1 MAAVT
6 VKRFAEQI
14 GVTEERLLQQLENAG
29 VVDKTIDGE
38 LDDAEKTKLLSYLR
52 GELEPEPTTSQGSIT
67 LNRRTSSVVKQTSR
81 TGGART
87 IHVELKK
94 RRTYIKRGDLQRQQA
109 DARKAAEAEEAARLA
124 AKAEAEAK
132 LKAAAEAQEKAD
144 AEREAAEKV
153 KQMQADQQS
162 MSVAAEPEAPAPDKV
177 PLPPAEHKSTGRRE
191 DKPRKK
197 KGRDKAPGDQEL
209 HLAAGKRGRR
219 KARPAIKPRKLTSAT
234 TGQHAF
240 EMPTEPIKKVIDV
253 PETITVG
260 ELSQA
265 MSVKAAEVIK
275 VLMDMGSL
283 VTINQVLDQDT
294 AILVI
299 EEMGHT
305 GQAAVAVDPESV
317 LLAEVVEAYESHHRA
332 PVVTV
337 MGHVD
342 HGKTSL
348 LDYLRQSKIAAGE
361 AGGITQ
367 HIGAYKVS
375 TERGTITFL
384 DTPGHEAFSAMR
396 SRGASVTDLVVL
408 IVAAD
413 DGVKPQTVEAINHAR
428 TAGVPLIVAI
438 NKIDK
443 DDADSERVK
452 QELTA
457 HEVVPEEWGGDIL
470 VNEISALTGKGI
482 DALLES
488 VLLQA
493 ELLDLKAPIEGPA
506 TGTVVEAR
514 LDRGR
519 GVVATVLVRSGTL
532 CKGDVLLVGREYGRV
547 RVMTDSA
554 GKVIQKAGP
563 STPIEVQGLGGV
575 PDSGDEASVV
585 IDERKA
591 REISDYRQSKFKEVK
606 LAKQQKLKLE
616 SVFEQMSEGDK
627 TTLNLI
633 IKADVQ
639 GSVEA
644 LTTTLE
650 DISGDAISVHVVH
663 GMVGGINESDVN
675 LATASDAM
683 IIAFNVRADAT
694 ARKMIES
701 EGIDVRYY
709 SVIYN
714 AIEDMKF
721 ALSGMM
727 APILREQAIGLAEV
741 RDVFRVAKLGAVAGC
756 RVIDGEVKRSL
767 PVRVLRDN
775 VVIFEGKIDSLRRF
789 KDDVAEVKSGF
800 ECGIGVKNYN
810 DIKEGDQIEIYQTVE
825 EKPSL

>member
-1 MAAVT
+1 MTAVT
-6 VKRFAEQI
+6 VKKFAEQI
-14 GVTEERLLQQLENAG
+14 GVSEDRLLQQLKNAG
-29 VVDKTIDGE
+29 VLDKTIDGD
-38 LDDAEKTKLLSYLR
+38 LDDAEKTKLLAYLR
-52 GELEPEPTTSQGSIT
+52 GELEPESTESQGSIT

-109 DARKAAEAEEAARLA
+109 DARKAVEAEQAARLA
-124 AKAEAEAK
+124 AEAEAEAK
-132 LKAAAEAQEKAD
+132 IKAKAEAQEKAD
-144 AEREAAEKV
+144 VERKAAEEAE
-153 KQMQADQQS
+153 QIQADQELKS
-162 MSVAAEPEAPAPDKV
+162 SAVEPEVPVPGDVPVPAT
-177 PLPPAEHKSTGRRE
+177 EHKGAGRRE
-191 DKPRKK
+191 EKPRKK
-197 KGRDKAPGDQEL
+197 KGRDKASGDQEL

-219 KARPAIKPRKLTSAT
+219 KARPVIKPRKLTSAT

-253 PETITVG
+253 PETVTVA

-299 EEMGHT
+299 EEMGHE
-305 GQAAVAVDPESV
+305 GQATAAVDPESV
-317 LLAEVVEAYESHHRA
+317 LLAEDTQAYEPHHRA

-348 LDYLRQSKIAAGE
+348 LDYLRQTKVAAGE

-367 HIGAYKVS
+367 HIGAYRVS

-470 VNEISALTGKGI
+470 VNEISALTGNGI

-493 ELLDLKAPIEGPA
+493 ELLDLKAPVEGPA
-506 TGTVVEAR
+506 RGTVIEAR

-519 GVVATVLVRSGTL
+519 GVVATVLVSSGTL
-532 CKGDVLLVGREYGRV
+532 RKGDVLLVGREYGRI

-563 STPIEVQGLGGV
+563 STPVEVQGLGGV
-575 PDSGDEASVV
+575 PDSGDEANVV

-591 REISDYRQSKFKEVK
+591 REISGYRQSKFKEVK

-616 SVFEQMSEGDK
+616 SVFEQMGGGEK

-650 DISGDAISVHVVH
+650 DISGDTIGVHVVH

-675 LATASDAM
+675 LATASEAM

-709 SVIYN
+709 NVIYN
-714 AIEDMKF
+714 AIDDMRS
-721 ALSGMM
+721 ALTGMM

-741 RDVFRVAKLGAVAGC
+741 RDVFRVARLGAVAGC
-756 RVIDGEVKRSL
+756 RVIEGEVKRNL

-775 VVIFEGKIDSLRRF
+775 VVIFEGQIDSLRRF
-789 KDDVAEVKSGF
+789 KDDVAEVKTGF

>member
-1 MAAVT
+1 
-6 VKRFAEQI
+6 
-14 GVTEERLLQQLENAG
+14 
-29 VVDKTIDGE
+29 
-38 LDDAEKTKLLSYLR
+38 
-52 GELEPEPTTSQGSIT
+52 
-67 LNRRTSSVVKQTSR
+67 
-81 TGGART
+81 
-87 IHVELKK
+87 
-94 RRTYIKRGDLQRQQA
+94 
-109 DARKAAEAEEAARLA
+109 
-124 AKAEAEAK
+124 
-132 LKAAAEAQEKAD
+132 
-144 AEREAAEKV
+144 
-153 KQMQADQQS
+153 
-162 MSVAAEPEAPAPDKV
+162 
-177 PLPPAEHKSTGRRE
+177 
-191 DKPRKK
+191 
-197 KGRDKAPGDQEL
+197 
-209 HLAAGKRGRR
+209 
-219 KARPAIKPRKLTSAT
+219 
-234 TGQHAF
+234 
-240 EMPTEPIKKVIDV
+240 
-253 PETITVG
+253 
-260 ELSQA
+260 
-265 MSVKAAEVIK
+265 
-275 VLMDMGSL
+275 
-283 VTINQVLDQDT
+283 
-294 AILVI
+294 
-299 EEMGHT
+299 
-305 GQAAVAVDPESV
+305 
-317 LLAEVVEAYESHHRA
+317 
-332 PVVTV
+332 

-348 LDYLRQSKIAAGE
+348 LDYLRQTKVAAGE

-367 HIGAYKVS
+367 HIGAYRVS
-375 TERGTITFL
+375 TERGSITFL
-384 DTPGHEAFSAMR
+384 DTPGHQAFSAMR
-396 SRGASVTDLVVL
+396 SRGASVTDIVVL

-470 VNEISALTGKGI
+470 VNEISALTGNGI
-482 DALLES
+482 NALLES

-493 ELLDLKAPIEGPA
+493 ELLDLKAPTEGPA
-506 TGTVVEAR
+506 SGTVVEAR

-532 CKGDVLLVGREYGRV
+532 RKGDVLLVGKEFGRI
-547 RVMTDSA
+547 RVMTDSS

-563 STPIEVQGLGGV
+563 STPVEVQGLGGV

-616 SVFEQMSEGDK
+616 SVFEQMSEGEK

-644 LTTTLE
+644 LTTSLE
-650 DISGDAISVHVVH
+650 DIAEETVGVHVVH
-663 GMVGGINESDVN
+663 GMVGGI
-675 LATASDAM
+675 
-683 IIAFNVRADAT
+683 
-694 ARKMIES
+694 ES

-709 SVIYN
+709 NVIYD
-714 AIEDMKF
+714 AIHDMKS

-727 APILREQAIGLAEV
+727 APILREQAVGLAEV
-741 RDVFRVAKLGAVAGC
+741 RDVFRVARLGAVAGC
-756 RVIDGEVKRSL
+756 RVIEGEVKRNL

-775 VVIFEGKIDSLRRF
+775 VVIFEGQIDSLRRF
-789 KDDVAEVKSGF
+789 KDDVAEVKTGF

>member
-1 MAAVT
+1 MTAVT
-6 VKRFAEQI
+6 VKIFAEQI
-14 GVTEERLLQQLENAG
+14 GVSEERLLQQLKNAG
-29 VVDKTIDGE
+29 VLDKTIDGD
-38 LDDAEKTKLLSYLR
+38 LDDDEKTKLLSYLR
-52 GELEPEPTTSQGSIT
+52 GEVGPESTDSQGSIT
-67 LNRRTSSVVKQTSR
+67 LNRRTTSVVKQTSR

-109 DARKAAEAEEAARLA
+109 DARKAAEDEQAARLA
-124 AKAEAEAK
+124 AEVEAENKVKAK
-132 LKAAAEAQEKAD
+132 AEAQEKAE
-144 AEREAAEKV
+144 AERKAAEEEEQ
-153 KQMQADQQS
+153 KQANQESKPTAVGPEVPVSGD
-162 MSVAAEPEAPAPDKV
+162 VAV
-177 PLPPAEHKSTGRRE
+177 PPAEHKTAGRRE
-191 DKPRKK
+191 DKTRKK
-197 KGRDKAPGDQEL
+197 KGRDKASGDQEL

-219 KARPAIKPRKLTSAT
+219 KARPAIKPRKLTST
-234 TGQHAF
+234 TVGQHAF
-240 EMPTEPIKKVIDV
+240 EMPTEPIKKIIDV
-253 PETITVG
+253 PETITVA

-294 AILVI
+294 AILVN

-305 GQAAVAVDPESV
+305 GQAAAAVDPESV
-317 LLAEVVEAYESHHRA
+317 LFAEDVQTYESHHRP

-348 LDYLRQSKIAAGE
+348 LDYLRETKVAAGE

-367 HIGAYKVS
+367 HIGAYRVS

-413 DGVKPQTVEAINHAR
+413 DGVKPQTIEAINHAR

-457 HEVVPEEWGGDIL
+457 HEIVPEEWGGDIL
-470 VNEISALTGKGI
+470 VNEISALTGSGI

-506 TGTVVEAR
+506 SGTVIEAR

-532 CKGDVLLVGREYGRV
+532 RKGDVLLVGREYGRI
-547 RVMTDSA
+547 RVMTDGA
-554 GKVIQKAGP
+554 GKAIQKAGP
-563 STPIEVQGLGGV
+563 STPVEVQGLGGV
-575 PDSGDEASVV
+575 PEAGDEASVV

-606 LAKQQKLKLE
+606 LAKQQKLKIE
-616 SVFEQMSEGDK
+616 SVFEQMSDGDK
-627 TTLNLI
+627 TILNLI

-639 GSVEA
+639 GSVGA
-644 LTTTLE
+644 LTATLE
-650 DISGDAISVHVVH
+650 EISGDTIGVHVVH

-675 LATASDAM
+675 LATASAAM
-683 IIAFNVRADAT
+683 IIGFNVRADAT
-694 ARKMIES
+694 AR
-701 EGIDVRYY
+701 
-709 SVIYN
+709 
-714 AIEDMKF
+714 
-721 ALSGMM
+721 
-727 APILREQAIGLAEV
+727 
-741 RDVFRVAKLGAVAGC
+741 
-756 RVIDGEVKRSL
+756 
-767 PVRVLRDN
+767 
-775 VVIFEGKIDSLRRF
+775 
-789 KDDVAEVKSGF
+789 
-800 ECGIGVKNYN
+800 
-810 DIKEGDQIEIYQTVE
+810 
-825 EKPSL
+825 